1 MKKYQTIP
9 FVFEL
14 VVDADSIQYVILRK
28 VDGQVID
35 VADTLGNAADSLFDI
50 IEENYFADVI
60 KKNES

>member
-1 MKKYQTIP
+1 MKKFQTIP

-35 VADTLGNAADSLFDI
+35 VVETLGHALDSLSDI
-50 IEENYFADVI
+50 IEENFFADVI

>member
-1 MKKYQTIP
+1 MKKFQTIP

-14 VVDADSIQYVILRK
+14 VVDADRIQYVILRRF
-28 VDGQVID
+28 DGQVID
-35 VADTLGNAADSLFDI
+35 VAESLGNAVDSLLDI

>member
-1 MKKYQTIP
+1 MKKFQTIP

-35 VADTLGNAADSLFDI
+35 VAETLGNAADSLFDI

>member
-1 MKKYQTIP
+1 MKKFLTIP

-35 VADTLGNAADSLFDI
+35 VADTLGSAADSLFDI
-50 IEENYFADVI
+50 IENNYFADVI